1 MEADREIVNMS
12 LDILKK
18 FGEKFILEI
27 GNSNYINGLL
37 SELNLKEHQENKF
50 KYLEKTK

>member
-1 MEADREIVNMS
+1 MS

-27 GNSNYINGLL
+27 GNSNYINGLF
-37 SELNLKEHQENKF
+37 SELNLKESECKNTLIMI
-50 KYLEKTK
+50 YP